1 MISSNYSPVEG
12 AKANEL
18 ANPVPEELKQERLQ
32 RFMEKQAAISAQRL
46 QNKVG
51 TRQVVLLDEVNEERA
66 IARSYSD
73 APEIDGVVHVDV
85 DDYEIEAGDFIEV
98 DITGADEHDL
108 FGKIVGEE

>member
-1 MISSNYSPVEG
+1 M
-12 AKANEL
+12 
-18 ANPVPEELKQERLQ
+18 
-32 RFMEKQAAISAQRL
+32 
-46 QNKVG
+46 
-51 TRQVVLLDEVNEERA
+51 NEERA